1 MDSLILIAFGWLLN
15 ELSHRFRSSA
25 QRRSVVGR
33 VLAELLEIR
42 LYIKSIS
49 AVVSDFQGT
58 FPVAT
63 PSATL
68 DVLNSLNE
76 IVPADPDLRD
86 RYNTALTELAST
98 HPVLAYKLRRKDQIS
113 AFLNR
118 LRSIQSPRQS
128 EIDVLV
134 RMHEWL
140 RSEITESVE
149 EAIRQVAWAHGI
161 RTWYST
167 RRILRRKVELP
178 TGPFELVHKSE
189 QKPNA

>member
-1 MDSLILIAFGWLLN
+1 MSLVTGSGLVLN
-15 ELSHRFRSSA
+15 GDLWWGVSS
-25 QRRSVVGR
+25 RK
-33 VLAELLEIR
+33 LLEIR
-42 LYIKSIS
+42 LYIKSIN

-118 LRSIQSPRQS
+118 LRSIQPPSQS

-167 RRILRRKVELP
+167 RRILRRKGRIANRLLR
-178 TGPFELVHKSE
+178 TRS
-189 QKPNA
+189 QI